1 MSHDLRPT
9 PDTSEATDA
18 IMTRLAALPQRPLD
32 PVLAERIR
40 LRARIAIRP
49 ERDGRHGALASRAA
63 WAWYRVEP
71 VVTAGVVV
79 GFLVWTFDAIAIL
92 FS

>member
-1 MSHDLRPT
+1 MSPDLH
-9 PDTSEATDA
+9 PDDRDDTQRADPLT
-18 IMTRLAALPQRPLD
+18 AALGALPERPLD

-40 LRARIAIRP
+40 LRARISIRP
-49 ERDGRHGALASRAA
+49 DRHGALSSRAA

>member
-1 MSHDLRPT
+1 MSPDLHTEDRGTEPQR
-9 PDTSEATDA
+9 DA
-18 IMTRLAALPQRPLD
+18 LTAALGALPERPLD

-49 ERDGRHGALASRAA
+49 DRDGSFSTRAA
-63 WAWYRVEP
+63 WAWYRAEP